1 MKQFLFNMKKC
12 YDLTPD
18 IKTVPISR
26 EARDAAKN
34 TGGRVIEI
42 DYQYITEAL

>member
-18 IKTVPISR
+18 IKNVPISR
-26 EARDAAKN
+26 CTTCADLGPCRAYFMISRKK
-34 TGGRVIEI
+34 GLI
-42 DYQYITEAL
+42 